1 MEIYRV
7 IHNGD
12 VIGSSH
18 LEYRD
23 LAMAVAFG
31 RFYPSPAYD
40 TMRPI
45 FRKFTHAQGDRGQSV
60 DQDELKQYYAARD
73 ALGLKLVSS
82 DGLELATGHIH
93 IVDWE
98 EDDDL
103 EIEVQ
108 VGDHRFWGTVGSG
121 WRGQVLG

>member
-1 MEIYRV
+1 MEIYHV

-12 VIGSSH
+12 SIGSSH

-23 LAMAVAFG
+23 SGMAVAFG

-40 TMRPI
+40 AVRPN
-45 FRKFTHAQGDRGQSV
+45 FRMFTHAHGGQGWNV
-60 DQDELKQYYAARD
+60 DQDELTRYYAAVN

-98 EDDDL
+98 GDDEL
-103 EIEVQ
+103 ELEVH
-108 VGDHRFWGTVGSG
+108 VTDPSFWKAANSG
-121 WRGQVLG
+121 R